1 MKGLKLSRKTRSLL
15 AGFMGA
21 VLFIG
26 SMNLG
31 AAAEEGN
38 DIKRD
43 VPNFVYAS
51 ETDLGS
57 AGGFAVFANDYSNM
71 NHMEGTIA
79 AKNFTLCNHA
89 FGVTDRV
96 YYDAVHGSYYYY
108 FESINA
114 GQNGQF
120 KQFEKQD
127 MSKGNPYPVVF
138 PNNVEIKKDDNAQ
151 TYHIMIDDTVMASD
165 VVNHIVEISDK
176 IYHVRD
182 LKESQKIDFDKAFA
196 SLKSYSNHMK
206 SALTDVTKIVD
217 QNDRKVIV
225 CQEGNNVV
233 NVSYSDLRSYKWNV
247 EAAEEVNPDNYS
259 LVINVT
265 DIPEATCDLNGDG
278 NPEFR
283 IDGEREGGG
292 GVFPKAEK
300 VLFNFGDYNGQI
312 ILGGSMNA
320 GVIIA
325 PDAYVEVKATHNGNV
340 ISNKVV
346 NDGCEI
352 HQCGFDQKPTGVP
365 TANNSEETKE
375 SESQNKADQNTENN
389 TNQATDSESQNK
401 ADQDTENSTNQTTE
415 SESQNKADQN
425 TETNTN
431 QDTKSE
437 SQNKA
442 DQNVENNTNQDT
454 KSESQNK
461 ADQNTET
468 NTNQDTKSES
478 QNKSDQKT
486 DNDKKQNTDSEN
498 QSKVGQD
505 TDNQRDT
512 NNDSENQNEATT
524 TTTQE
529 PGTTVSDPNVA
540 TPTPG
545 TTVSDPN
552 AATPTPGTTV
562 SDPNAATPTPG
573 TTVSD
578 PNAATPTPGTTVSD
592 PNAATPTPTPG
603 STSTPSA
610 SPATNNNNSSNQG
623 TSRATVTDP
632 NTNTTTVVP
641 VSYTYE
647 RSSENSKEVTI
658 TITSIPDEY
667 VPTSNTITVNIDEP
681 TTIPGTPVI
690 ITIEEEDV
698 PLAGAPRTGENNIPF
713 MIFGSAFTMVVVAG
727 ITYFFSKKSEEE

>member
-38 DIKRD
+38 DVKQDIPD
-43 VPNFVYAS
+43 FVYAS

-96 YYDAVHGSYYYY
+96 YDDAVHGSYYYY
-108 FESINA
+108 FENINA

-120 KQFEKQD
+120 KQFEKKD
-127 MSKGNPYPVVF
+127 MAKKNPYPVVF
-138 PNNVEIKKDDNAQ
+138 PDNVEIKSDDNAQ
-151 TYHIMIDDTVMASD
+151 TYHIVIDDTIMASE

-182 LKESQKIDFDKAFA
+182 LKDSQKIDFDKAFA

-217 QNDRKVIV
+217 QNDRKVII

-247 EAAEEVNPDNYS
+247 EAAERVNPDNYS

-265 DIPEATCDLNGDG
+265 DIPATTCDLNGDG

-320 GVIIA
+320 GVILA

-389 TNQATDSESQNK
+389 TNQDTD
-401 ADQDTENSTNQTTE
+401 

-425 TETNTN
+425 TE
-431 QDTKSE
+431 
-437 SQNKA
+437 
-442 DQNVENNTNQDT
+442 NNTNQNT

-468 NTNQDTKSES
+468 NTNQETKSES

-529 PGTTVSDPNVA
+529 PGNTVSGPSASQEPTTVS
-540 TPTPG
+540 G
-545 TTVSDPN
+545 PN
-552 AATPTPGTTV
+552 ASPSTDPTESPSPSADASVPPTA
-562 SDPNAATPTPG
+562 DPTQSASPAQ
-573 TTVSD
+573 S
-578 PNAATPTPGTTVSD
+578 A
-592 PNAATPTPTPG
+592 
-603 STSTPSA
+603 SA
-610 SPATNNNNSSNQG
+610 SPATNNNNSSKQG
-623 TSRATVTDP
+623 TSRATVTNPD
-632 NTNTTTVVP
+632 TNTTTVVP

>member
-437 SQNKA
+437 SQNK
-442 DQNVENNTNQDT
+442 
-454 KSESQNK
+454 
-461 ADQNTET
+461 
-468 NTNQDTKSES
+468 
-478 QNKSDQKT
+478 SDQKT